1 MKENE
6 TYHRGLPV
14 MTLFG
19 PHIVI
24 SYHGRQGVGWGGV
37 ERGGEKEMKLVK
49 IYFE

>member
-1 MKENE
+1 
-6 TYHRGLPV
+6 
-14 MTLFG
+14 MTIFG